1 MALIDNRRQR
11 LGMLCAMYFAQG
23 VPWGFMTIA
32 LISYLTDRGVG
43 DGDAGELTA
52 VVLLPWTF
60 KLVWGPLIDTMTI
73 RSMGRRRFWIIAAE
87 FLMALSLIGI
97 LLLGDLTE
105 NLRLLG
111 WMFFI
116 HNCFSSLQDVSTD
129 ALAVDVLPPSEQGR
143 TNGLMWGSKLI
154 GKGIGGAVMAMA
166 IDAWGLSGAVMVQFG
181 LLLLLMLFPLL
192 LLERPGEKRFPWSR
206 GAARGAATD
215 SSFRSPGRVLRDLRR
230 GFSLPSTAVFVVFG
244 TISMVGWGIVEV
256 ITKTLYTQQLGWTFV
271 EVSQVSGS
279 AALSEM
285 GGALLGGYI
294 ADRYGRRKVMVMG
307 LGGYGLMAI
316 AFALCS
322 ALWRETWLTAGYL
335 FLNPG
340 ILAMGTVGYLAMSMR
355 ISWTRAAATVYT
367 IFMTVSNIGHVL
379 GNWLVGPLR
388 EGLAL
393 SYVQSFWFAGLAMAV
408 PLLMLLVVRPAEVD
422 RAKAALPPV

>member
-11 LGMLCAMYFAQG
+11 VGMLCAMYFAQG

-32 LISYLTDRGVG
+32 LISYLTDRGVR

-60 KLVWGPLIDTMTI
+60 KIVWGPVIDTMTV
-73 RSMGRRRFWIIAAE
+73 RSMGRRRVWIIAAE
-87 FLMALSLIGI
+87 FLMAVSLLGI
-97 LLLGDLTE
+97 IMLGDLTD

-116 HNCFSSLQDVSTD
+116 HNCFASLQDVSTD
-129 ALAVDVLPPSEQGR
+129 ALAVDVLPPREQGR
-143 TNGLMWGSKLI
+143 TNGLMWGSKLV
-154 GKGIGGAVMAMA
+154 GKGLGGAVMAMA

-181 LLLLLMLFPLL
+181 ILLLLMLFPIFLI
-192 LLERPGEKRFPWSR
+192 ERPGEKRFPWSR
-206 GAARGAATD
+206 GAAQGAANE
-215 SSFRSPGRVLRDLRR
+215 SSFRSPGRVLRDLRQ
-230 GFSLPSTAVFVVFG
+230 GFSLTTTSVFVVFG
-244 TISMVGWGIVEV
+244 TISMIGWGIVEV

-279 AALSEM
+279 AAFSEM
-285 GGALLGGYI
+285 AGALLGGYL
-294 ADRYGRRKVMVMG
+294 ADRFGRRRVMVAG
-307 LGGYGLMAI
+307 LGGYGLLAI

-335 FLNPG
+335 LLNPG
-340 ILAMGTVGYLAMSMR
+340 ILAMGAVGYLSMSMR
-355 ISWTRAAATVYT
+355 ISWTHAVATVYT

-393 SYVQSFWFAGLAMAV
+393 SYEQAFWFAGLAMMA
-408 PLLMLLVVRPAEVD
+408 PLLMLLVVRPAQVD
-422 RAKAALPPV
+422 RAKAALRPA